1 MRREK
6 AKPVSEVLQ
15 EYLRQEGLET
25 PLAEHRLIASWP
37 QAVGRLAASYT
48 TSLEIR
54 SQVLYVSVN
63 SSALRQELLMGRR
76 ILVEKLNTLAG
87 SPVICD
93 IVIR

>member
-6 AKPVSEVLQ
+6 TRPVSEILR

-37 QAVGRLAASYT
+37 QAAGSVAASYT

-54 SQVLYVSVN
+54 SQVLYVRVT

-76 ILVEKLNTLAG
+76 ILVDRLNTLAG
-87 SPVICD
+87 SPVIRD